1 MIELV
6 DRLGERV
13 RVNHILFPLSINKDD
28 EKDCYNL
35 VEKELLLSIKDMK
48 YFDSICR
55 NAAKT
60 GDDVSGFLQVLLTML
75 FLLKFLKQFLSLSEG
90 SFSEIVK
97 TF

>member
-48 YFDSICR
+48 YFDSLCR

-60 GDDVSGFLQVLLTML
+60 GDDVSGVFTGAPNDVISAEIFETI
-75 FLLKFLKQFLSLSEG
+75 SSVSEG

-97 TF
+97 I